1 MSPALFA
8 AFAAATLALMLIPGP
23 NVALIVANSL
33 SFGVRAGLVTVAG
46 TSAAMVLQLAVAAAG
61 LTALLGGLGHAFEAL
76 RWAGVAYLLW
86 LGFRAWRT
94 PAEDLSQVRPLPPS
108 KAFGRGF
115 LVSLTNPKTLA
126 FYAAFLPQ
134 FLDPR
139 APLCPQ
145 MAILSVAFV
154 AIAVV
159 VDSGWALLAN
169 RLRPAVARF
178 GRARNRLTG
187 AILIG
192 AAGALALARR

>member
-8 AFAAATLALMLIPGP
+8 AFAAATTALMLIPGP

-33 SFGVRAGLVTVAG
+33 NFGVRAGLVTVAG

-61 LTALLGGLGHAFEAL
+61 LTALLGSLGHAFEAL

-86 LGFRAWRT
+86 LGIRAWRA
-94 PAEDLSQVRPLPPS
+94 PADDLSQVRPLAPHR
-108 KAFGRGF
+108 AFGRGF
-115 LVSLTNPKTLA
+115 VVSLTNPKTLA

-134 FLDPR
+134 FLDAG
-139 APLCPQ
+139 APLGPQ
-145 MAILSVAFV
+145 MAILSVTFV
-154 AIAVV
+154 GIAVI
-159 VDSGWALLAN
+159 VDSGWALLAAHA
-169 RLRPAVARF
+169 RPVVARF

-192 AAGALALARR
+192 AAAGLALARR